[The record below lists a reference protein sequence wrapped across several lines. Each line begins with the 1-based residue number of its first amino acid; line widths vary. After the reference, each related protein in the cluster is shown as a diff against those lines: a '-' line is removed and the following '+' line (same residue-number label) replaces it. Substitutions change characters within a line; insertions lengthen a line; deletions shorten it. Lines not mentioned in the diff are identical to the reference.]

1 VASHVDL
8 AAVAAGG
15 DGDACARHGGGT
27 ADNAGGSI
35 VGGCGNGKGCTVTTV
50 SVSSRPS
57 TSSSSGADISS
68 FAKYFKLRSE

>member
-1 VASHVDL
+1 VNVAT
-8 AAVAAGG
+8 AAAPG
-15 DGDACARHGGGT
+15 DGDACVRNGGGT

-35 VGGCGNGKGCTVTTV
+35 VIGCGNGKGCTVTTV